1 MQGSFRVTSKEGRL
15 VLYDDEDVE
24 VLRSEELYCR
34 SLNNATFTLSGV
46 TIGLN
51 FHWERKEKQT
61 FEGDLRIL
69 LNADVTLT
77 VINDVCLEL
86 YLQSVISSEMSAEAP
101 IELLKVHAIISR
113 SWLAAMLEHQEKFK
127 NIAGNRGNR
136 LIRQTKLSAGTT
148 AKITHSL
155 MCALMITASVIKEL

>member
-1 MQGSFRVTSKEGRL
+1 MISSEPIISVGLIENVQELRGIFQGCFELPTSIKLQGSFRVTSKEGRL

-77 VINDVCLEL
+77 VINEVCLEL

-101 IELLKVHAIISR
+101 IELLKATCYY
-113 SWLAAMLEHQEKFK
+113 F
-127 NIAGNRGNR
+127 
-136 LIRQTKLSAGTT
+136 TKLA
-148 AKITHSL
+148 
-155 MCALMITASVIKEL
+155 CCNVRASREI